1 MRQQNFRKWNR
12 YGIVLH
18 YLSLIAVLVFF
29 YTGKYLE
36 WPTYTVLLEIGFLTI
51 LIITFFRTFISTKF
65 WKMVH
70 TTSRYL
76 DERQVLVVLIALK
89 NSYSIF
95 TITSLIIIFSFALIG
110 FQQIDILLAG
120 ALLLLAHTLPAAIV
134 GWKEEY
140 SY

>member
-1 MRQQNFRKWNR
+1 MAEQTFRNQNRIW
-12 YGIVLH
+12 ILLH

-36 WPTYTVLLEIGFLTI
+36 WPTYTIMFEIGFLII
-51 LIITFFRTFISTKF
+51 LIISFFRTFISTKF

-70 TTSRYL
+70 TSSRYL
-76 DERQVLVVLIALK
+76 DEREMLVVLIALK

-95 TITSLIIIFSFALIG
+95 TITCLIIIFTLALIG

-120 ALLLLAHTLPAAIV
+120 TLLLLAHTLPAAIV

-140 SY
+140 NY